1 MIDEQDM
8 LYVKFGRWEET
19 SSVFDLHSIG
29 VDGWLKQIRDLITP
43 IDFRTPSLVDRVAG
57 YMASQGFN
65 EHGELLRKAVA
76 VFLEKAAEF
85 GEKAI
90 AETADFNDLRMKL
103 KPQKPLRIELDRV
116 YRIMY
121 YASDMSAYFRS
132 NDSYFNQAVK
142 ALEIIDGLTVAN
154 AALVASTRQ
163 VINRTDLIKQLGC
176 SNSTLNKRKDFPK
189 PISTNQKPQLF
200 YIDDINA
207 YLKSRGEP
215 LLDVE

>member
-1 MIDEQDM
+1 VIDEQDM

-29 VDGWLKQIRDLITP
+29 VDGWLKQIRDLMTP
-43 IDFRTPSLVDRVAG
+43 IDYRTPSLVDRVAG

-154 AALVASTRQ
+154 VAATTLTSSWVTVPLADMEPSRATIGRKIKNTNSGIRKTKRGRYEVLVSR
-163 VINRTDLIKQLGC
+163 LGE
-176 SNSTLNKRKDFPK
+176 
-189 PISTNQKPQLF
+189 
-200 YIDDINA
+200 
-207 YLKSRGEP
+207 YLKP
-215 LLDVE
+215 TKLQKYMQ